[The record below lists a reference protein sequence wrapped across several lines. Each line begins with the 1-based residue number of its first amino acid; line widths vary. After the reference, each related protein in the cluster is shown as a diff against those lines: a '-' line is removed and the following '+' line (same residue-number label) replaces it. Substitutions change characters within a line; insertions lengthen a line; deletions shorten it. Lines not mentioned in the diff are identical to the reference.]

1 LREQICKLV
10 KLQNIDNEAAKVQV
24 TLAKCNK
31 KLDQLTAKVASIQ
44 SQVAIQKE
52 KRDDLARRQR
62 ILEAEV
68 VDVKALRK
76 KSQERLMSI
85 KNARE
90 YKALQREIDDSK
102 RKIDEMETQLVEYM
116 EQVEQAEAS
125 LGSLDEELAA
135 LEDAL
140 AQETKSVNKER
151 SHGQKRLGELD
162 GERLSVS
169 QSVEPD
175 LFARYS
181 LVLRSTGGIAVVPVE
196 SQVCKGC
203 NMNIPPQIY
212 NELQRG
218 DELKMCPHCE
228 RIIYWQQN
236 EQD

>member
-1 LREQICKLV
+1 MREQICKLV
-10 KLQNIDNEAAKVQV
+10 KLQSIDNEAAKVQV
-24 TLAKCNK
+24 TLAQCNK
-31 KLDQLTAKVASIQ
+31 KLDKLTTKVADIR
-44 SQVAIQKE
+44 SQVASHQE

-62 ILEAEV
+62 MLESEV

-102 RKIDEMETQLVEYM
+102 RKVDEMENQLVEYM
-116 EQVEQAEAS
+116 EQMEQAEAS
-125 LGSLDEELAA
+125 LALLGEELAA

-140 AQETKSVNKER
+140 AQETKSVDKER

-162 GERLSVS
+162 GERISVS

-175 LFARYS
+175 IFARYS

-236 EQD
+236 EQE

>member
-1 LREQICKLV
+1 MREQICKLV
-10 KLQNIDNEAAKVQV
+10 KLQSIDNEAAKVQV
-24 TLAKCNK
+24 TLAQCSK
-31 KLDQLTAKVASIQ
+31 KLDQLTAKVASIR
-44 SQVAIQKE
+44 SQVAVQKE

-102 RKIDEMETQLVEYM
+102 RKVDEMENQLVEYM
-116 EQVEQAEAS
+116 EQMEQAEAG
-125 LGSLDEELAA
+125 LGSLGQELAA

-140 AQETKSVNKER
+140 AQETEAVDKER

-169 QSVEPD
+169 KSVEPD

-203 NMNIPPQIY
+203 NMNIPPQTY

-228 RIIYWQQN
+228 RIIYWQQS
-236 EQD
+236 EQE

>member
-1 LREQICKLV
+1 MREQICKLV
-10 KLQNIDNEAAKVQV
+10 RLQSIDSEAANVQV
-24 TLAKCNK
+24 ALAHCTK
-31 KLDQLTAKVASIQ
+31 KLDSLTSKVSSIR
-44 SQVAIQKE
+44 SLVAVQEE

-62 ILEAEV
+62 ILEAEIQ
-68 VDVKALRK
+68 DVKALRK

-102 RKIDEMETQLVEYM
+102 RRIDEMENQLMEYM
-116 EQVEQAEAS
+116 EQLEQVLTNLQS
-125 LGSLDEELAA
+125 HNEELFA
-135 LEDAL
+135 LEEAL
-140 AQETKSVNKER
+140 SQEIAAVDKER
-151 SHGQKRLGELD
+151 SHGKKRLGELD
-162 GERLSVS
+162 GERISIS

-203 NMNIPPQIY
+203 NMNIPPQTY

-228 RIIYWQQN
+228 RIIYWQPN
-236 EQD
+236 DQD